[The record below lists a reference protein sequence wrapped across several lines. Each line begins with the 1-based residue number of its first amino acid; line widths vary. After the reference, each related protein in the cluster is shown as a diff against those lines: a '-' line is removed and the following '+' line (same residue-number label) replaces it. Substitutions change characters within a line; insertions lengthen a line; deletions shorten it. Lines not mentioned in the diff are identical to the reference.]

1 MVSFLLY
8 TFVCIKCI
16 FDVYI
21 KCICIKCIYVSNYVK
36 MIYFK
41 LCGWVDTLYLLGLTD
56 VDLFRCDPTPTPHP
70 SCPSSNLYK

>member
-1 MVSFLLY
+1 MNIIELMSLMVSFLLY

-41 LCGWVDTLYLLGLTD
+41 LCG
-56 VDLFRCDPTPTPHP
+56 
-70 SCPSSNLYK
+70 